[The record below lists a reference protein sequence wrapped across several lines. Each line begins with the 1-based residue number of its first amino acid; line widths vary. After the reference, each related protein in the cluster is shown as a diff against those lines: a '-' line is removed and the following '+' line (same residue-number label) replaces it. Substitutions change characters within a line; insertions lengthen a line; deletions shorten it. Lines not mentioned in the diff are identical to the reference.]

1 MFDFTPPSE
10 QTGLAPSDAF
20 DELRGFVEEHREG
33 LFAAAELLGATPGL
47 RLAQAALDGVV
58 APQSPTRRTMRALAD
73 LLDLLMLE
81 HVHDPSRIEAA
92 RFARIDPASPVVE
105 EICLLADGLET
116 ALASY
121 WQATP
126 ANASLAEGRAA

>member
-10 QTGLAPSDAF
+10 HTGFASSDAF

-47 RLAQAALDGVV
+47 RLAQAALDGVA
-58 APQSPTRRTMRALAD
+58 APQLPTRSTMRALAG

-92 RFARIDPASPVVE
+92 QFALIDPASPVVE
-105 EICLLADGLET
+105 DICLLADGLEE
-116 ALASY
+116 ALTSCQEGVA
-121 WQATP
+121 
-126 ANASLAEGRAA
+126 GRAAA